1 MEVTVVRGGGGGEAG
16 QLQGIHHQRED
27 VLLEGGGR

>member
-1 MEVTVVRGGGGGEAG
+1 MEVTVVRGGGGEAG